1 MPEQKSHFYTNPYL
15 LLTLTAL
22 FWSGNM
28 VLGRGIRADVP
39 PLALA
44 FWRWAIA
51 FALVLPLAAP
61 HFRSQWPLLTK
72 GWKPVLFLGL
82 LGVGGYN
89 TFAYIA
95 LQYTS
100 ATNAVLLN
108 SFIPVATIAISWAFL
123 GKHLRRLEGLGVV
136 ISLCGAL
143 TIVAR
148 GDPAVLAHLNL
159 NLGDAWMLLA
169 VLVWAVY
176 TVGLAWRPAGVHPML
191 MLAAMTAVGLA
202 ALLPA
207 YLWEM
212 AQGRHINVQHRFA
225 RRARLCRHFP
235 QLPRLHLLQPR
246 RGGNR
251 RQQGQPVHPP
261 DAGVRHAALG
271 AVPRR
276 NTALVSLPRHR
287 PDLHRHLADDE
298 KVMGLLDWL
307 GDRRKSAVPDA
318 LWAKT
323 VGALPFL
330 VGARGQRAKRAQI
343 AGRGLPGRKGIQR
356 RRRP

>member
-1 MPEQKSHFYTNPYL
+1 MPEQKRHFYTNPYL

-39 PLALA
+39 PMALA
-44 FWRWAIA
+44 FWRWVIA
-51 FALVLPLAAP
+51 FALVLPLAWP
-61 HFRSQWPLLTK
+61 HFRAQWPLLKK
-72 GWKPVLFLGL
+72 GWKPVLILGV

-159 NLGDAWMLLA
+159 NLGDAWMLFA
-169 VLVWAVY
+169 VVVWAVY

-207 YLWEM
+207 YIWEM
-212 AQGRHINVQHRFA
+212 GQGRHINVQVSS
-225 RRARLCRHFP
+225 L
-235 QLPRLHLLQPR
+235 
-246 RGGNR
+246 
-251 RQQGQPVHPP
+251 
-261 DAGVRHAALG
+261 AALAYVG
-271 AVPRR
+271 IFP
-276 NTALVSLPRHR
+276 SF
-287 PDLHRHLADDE
+287 
-298 KVMGLLDWL
+298 L
-307 GDRRKSAVPDA
+307 GYIFYNRGVAE
-318 LWAKT
+318 
-323 VGALPFL
+323 VGANKASLFIHLMPVFGTLLSAIFL
-330 VGARGQRAKRAQI
+330 AEIPHWYHYLGI
-343 AGRGLPGRKGIQR
+343 ALIFSGISLTMKK
-356 RRRP
+356 